1 METKIWNLMKNKVNK
16 TLTENNAL
24 TLKSTQSKVLDLFSM
39 GGALRTRTPEEIEK
53 FVSRALAEDKLLAI
67 KCLFYIRDSRGGCGE
82 RRTCREGLKILSR
95 YYPNETEKL
104 IPLIP
109 EFGRYDDLFYLDKV
123 DISTFLKKQIKL
135 DIESKTPSLLG
146 KWLPSENSSSEKTKE
161 LARKVRKYLGYSS
174 KDYRKLL
181 TNLRNKI
188 KIVES
193 QMSRNKWDKIN
204 YEAVPSKASMIYK
217 EAFKRHDE
225 KRYTKYLTSVEKGE
239 KKINTKALFP
249 YEIVRQ
255 AKVKDDKTL
264 DLLWKNLPDYTN
276 GNEKAL
282 VVADVSGSM
291 AGLPITISVSLA
303 LYFAERNKGIFK
315 NKFVTFSRKP
325 ELQDVMGV
333 TLNQKIKNLE
343 SAYWDMNTNI
353 QAVFDLILDTGI
365 ENKVKKDDMPK
376 TIYIISD
383 MEFDEATID
392 NEKTNFE
399 IIKQKYEEAKYDIPI
414 LVFWNVDSK
423 QNNVPVTGTEKGVIL
438 VSGASPSI
446 FKMVMKKTTP
456 QDFMLTTLNSE
467 RYKIIEDALK

>member
-1 METKIWNLMKNKVNK
+1 
-16 TLTENNAL
+16 
-24 TLKSTQSKVLDLFSM
+24 
-39 GGALRTRTPEEIEK
+39 
-53 FVSRALAEDKLLAI
+53 
-67 KCLFYIRDSRGGCGE
+67 
-82 RRTCREGLKILSR
+82 
-95 YYPNETEKL
+95 
-104 IPLIP
+104 
-109 EFGRYDDLFYLDKV
+109 
-123 DISTFLKKQIKL
+123 
-135 DIESKTPSLLG
+135 
-146 KWLPSENSSSEKTKE
+146 
-161 LARKVRKYLGYSS
+161 
-174 KDYRKLL
+174 
-181 TNLRNKI
+181 
-188 KIVES
+188 
-193 QMSRNKWDKIN
+193 
-204 YEAVPSKASMIYK
+204 
-217 EAFKRHDE
+217 
-225 KRYTKYLTSVEKGE
+225 
-239 KKINTKALFP
+239 
-249 YEIVRQ
+249 
-255 AKVKDDKTL
+255 
-264 DLLWKNLPDYTN
+264 
-276 GNEKAL
+276 
-282 VVADVSGSM
+282 
-291 AGLPITISVSLA
+291 
-303 LYFAERNKGIFK
+303 
-315 NKFVTFSRKP
+315 
-325 ELQDVMGV
+325 MGV